1 MKKNIFIIL
10 AIFMGISIAAN
21 AQAPYKNGFGVTVG
35 NMQALSFKTF
45 ASNHFAI
52 QVDLGTKSPV
62 RTAESK
68 TTILFPVWTSGHWS

>member
-10 AIFMGISIAAN
+10 ALFMGISIAAN

-45 ASNHFAI
+45 ASISPSRWIWAP
-52 QVDLGTKSPV
+52 KSPV